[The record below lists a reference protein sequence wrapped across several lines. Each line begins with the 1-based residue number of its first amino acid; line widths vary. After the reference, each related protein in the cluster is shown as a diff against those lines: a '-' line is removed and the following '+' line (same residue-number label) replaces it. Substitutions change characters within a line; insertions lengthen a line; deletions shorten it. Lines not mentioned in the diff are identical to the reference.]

1 MSNRAAWQLTI
12 ELLEHALH
20 GAGAAA
26 AGHGDV
32 ELVVVF
38 GHFEM
43 WFDKCGLVGVE
54 GGVKLKWYAKWERNR
69 ELLCN
74 AVKCSQ
80 VSRNQG
86 P

>member
-1 MSNRAAWQLTI
+1 MNFHTI

-38 GHFEM
+38 GHCEE
-43 WFDKCGLVGVE
+43 GLGVVGV
-54 GGVKLKWYAKWERNR
+54 G
-69 ELLCN
+69 
-74 AVKCSQ
+74 
-80 VSRNQG
+80 SR
-86 P
+86 

>member
-38 GHFEM
+38 GHFEEC
-43 WFDKCGLVGVE
+43 FGVVGV
-54 GGVKLKWYAKWERNR
+54 G
-69 ELLCN
+69 
-74 AVKCSQ
+74 
-80 VSRNQG
+80 SR
-86 P
+86 

>member
-38 GHFEM
+38 GHFELCLLVC
-43 WFDKCGLVGVE
+43 WWGLNGVGM
-54 GGVKLKWYAKWERNR
+54 R
-69 ELLCN
+69 
-74 AVKCSQ
+74 
-80 VSRNQG
+80 SRRRSRYVWR
-86 P
+86 

>member
-54 GGVKLKWYAKWERNR
+54 GGVVVEVVC
-69 ELLCN
+69 E
-74 AVKCSQ
+74 VGEE
-80 VSRNQG
+80 QG
-86 P
+86 AAL